1 MLVRL
6 LTTAALV
13 VSTVITSASLAMP
26 SAGAA
31 VIHQLAVTVT
41 QPPIPI
47 PPKPVPPDDGDEG

>member
-31 VIHQLAVTVT
+31 VAHQLGATVA

-47 PPKPVPPDDGDEG
+47 PPKPVPPDDDEG